1 MEDCVFVL
9 GGRITLID
17 PLMTLIVCINRSVT
31 SISKQGPVKKV
42 HLMDTA
48 WCLDPSLKEA

>member
-1 MEDCVFVL
+1 MEDFVFVL

-17 PLMTLIVCINRSVT
+17 PLMTLIVCINRGVT

-48 WCLDPSLKEA
+48 WCLNPSLKEA